1 MSPDTS
7 HSVFVLRQGK
17 RWNASSGDLGGTG
30 ISAEESVKKVS
41 VCDEQ
46 AAAAS

>member
-7 HSVFVLRQGK
+7 HSVFALREGK
-17 RWNASSGDLGGTG
+17 RWNASSGDSGGIG
-30 ISAEESVKKVS
+30 ISAEESVNKAS

-46 AAAAS
+46 AAAVS